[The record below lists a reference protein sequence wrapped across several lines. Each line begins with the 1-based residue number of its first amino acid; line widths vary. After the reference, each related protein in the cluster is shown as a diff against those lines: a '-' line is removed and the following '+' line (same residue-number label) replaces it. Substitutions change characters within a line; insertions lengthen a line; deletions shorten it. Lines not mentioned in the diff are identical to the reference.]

1 MRRAPVWLLALL
13 SAGCVQSATS
23 FPEEPGKSQGP
34 APAATEAAPQTA
46 EPPPQPL
53 EKATPQDPAAT
64 SSRAKASAPRAASAP
79 PDGPAPLTSPGSPFV
94 ELPVPN
100 HRPAVVSLPLGATS
114 RRPVLVA
121 AHGAGDRPEWQ
132 CHVWRGIVG
141 DRGFVLCPR
150 GFPTNP
156 YVPPEHTGYFYT
168 THHALAREIALAFEA
183 LVKRFPDHVDPNA
196 PIFTGFSQGA
206 IMGALVLPRHQVRF
220 ARAALVEGGYGF
232 FHEWNIHAAQTW
244 TNRGGLRVLLACG
257 RVRCVEQ
264 ATPTAYYMKRGG
276 LTARI
281 LHAPGA
287 GHSYGGSMEV
297 AVRDAFGWLVE
308 GDPRWEGGAPA
319 STP

>member
-1 MRRAPVWLLALL
+1 MRRAAALALALL
-13 SAGCVQSATS
+13 SAGCVQSTAS
-23 FPEEPGKSQGP
+23 FPEEPADPPRAAPAEQNAVAP
-34 APAATEAAPQTA
+34 APPEGETQEAST
-46 EPPPQPL
+46 
-53 EKATPQDPAAT
+53 TPS
-64 SSRAKASAPRAASAP
+64 SSRAKSSSRSRAGSP
-79 PDGPAPLTSPGSPFV
+79 ESPGDLAPITGAPFV
-94 ELPVPN
+94 ELAVPN

-141 DRGFVLCPR
+141 DRAFVLCPR

-168 THHALAREIALAFEA
+168 THHALAREIGLAFEA
-183 LVKRFPDHVDPNA
+183 LVKRFPDHVDPKDPVFA
-196 PIFTGFSQGA
+196 GFSQGA
-206 IMGALVLPRHQVRF
+206 IFGALVLPRHPVRF

-244 TNRGGLRVLLACG
+244 TNRGGVRVLLACG

-276 LTARI
+276 LDARI
-281 LHAPGA
+281 LHAEGA
-287 GHSYGGSMEV
+287 GHSYGGRMEI
-297 AVRDAFGWLVE
+297 AVREAFGWLIE
-308 GDPRWEGGAPA
+308 GDPRFAGGAA
-319 STP
+319 SGNAP